1 MAMTMVTAVELFRPE
16 GLEIVCGCL
25 DRLPQVVERDLGVG
39 EAGCRKIG
47 QSPRDKLRCSTRALD
62 LPGERRHVRRQPRAK
77 EDAHIKVSRFAGAE
91 LLFTLCAAEAKAV
104 RSILSVPCNNH
115 RKMG

>member
-1 MAMTMVTAVELFRPE
+1 MSAKRGAGRSVSRP
-16 GLEIVCGCL
+16 
-25 DRLPQVVERDLGVG
+25 
-39 EAGCRKIG
+39 ATN
-47 QSPRDKLRCSTRALD
+47 LRCSTRALN

-104 RSILSVPCNNH
+104 MSILSVPCNNH